1 MRSLTV
7 INPSESLSNLRKTT
21 LMFACRWLLNT
32 DILRLSPKPYSYCEC
47 YIALSTSSALS
58 EFLFARAEDGW
69 SYSQNEF
76 SHLTRCTLLTSYSI
90 VKPTKDDLVRLIY
103 MQVFKR
109 RLITWIRRWAKYC
122 FWPFI
127 ITSLLFSSL

>member
-32 DILRLSPKPYSYCEC
+32 DILRLSPKTYSYCEC

-58 EFLFARAEDGW
+58 EFLFCSCRRRLVLFAKRV
-69 SYSQNEF
+69 

-90 VKPTKDDLVRLIY
+90 VKPTKDDLIRLIY